1 MCVKV
6 RTVLLEYWRVAKM
19 QNAPPRQGGVTWP
32 VTLLVQIQPLQPM
45 FRWFSGITLLS
56 YRRNSRSIRLR
67 NSNRSHNSVRHGA
80 CSKTYAQSMGD
91 AKLWVVLDFGSIAVP
106 EKRDTFPG
114 TLLYQVNLGVLYA
127 DVVQVAEL
135 PARGW
140 R

>member
-1 MCVKV
+1 
-6 RTVLLEYWRVAKM
+6 
-19 QNAPPRQGGVTWP
+19 
-32 VTLLVQIQPLQPM
+32 
-45 FRWFSGITLLS
+45 
-56 YRRNSRSIRLR
+56 
-67 NSNRSHNSVRHGA
+67 
-80 CSKTYAQSMGD
+80 MGD

>member
-1 MCVKV
+1 MAEHFFRTEETVVRFGYGTQIGPIIPCVMV
-6 RTVLLEYWRVAKM
+6 PVARPM
-19 QNAPPRQGGVTWP
+19 LSLWETQNYG
-32 VTLLVQIQPLQPM
+32 
-45 FRWFSGITLLS
+45 WFWI
-56 YRRNSRSIRLR
+56 
-67 NSNRSHNSVRHGA
+67 
-80 CSKTYAQSMGD
+80 
-91 AKLWVVLDFGSIAVP
+91 FGSIAVP

>member
-1 MCVKV
+1 
-6 RTVLLEYWRVAKM
+6 M
-19 QNAPPRQGGVTWP
+19 QNAPPRKGGVTWP

-45 FRWFSGITLLS
+45 FRWFSGRTLLS

-80 CSKTYAQSMGD
+80 RSKTYAQSMGD

>member
-6 RTVLLEYWRVAKM
+6 RSVFLEYWRVVKM
-19 QNAPPRQGGVTWP
+19 QNTPPRKGGVTWP

-45 FRWFSGITLLS
+45 FRWFSGRTLLS

-106 EKRDTFPG
+106 EKRDNFPG